1 MYISRSSAFLRCNLN
16 TFIVFQSFRAILLL
30 NTSEVS
36 FLTKGSCIFAK
47 LNLIAL
53 NFPQYNVQRKLFQN
67 ISKKVRNV
75 LRIFTFIFLALVIWQ
90 LNAFCITVFFRGD
103 WYNYFCTSFYS
114 FYSTVYKHDMFT
126 KLFYIIRILKHF
138 SVITCISFFRIIF
151 RIFYYFMF
159 GYFFFLVFA
168 LFLCLFVNALH
179 GFYLFTYFNDYN
191 LYFNDYKVPPF
202 SYSYT
207 LSQYPCGDCLTHRG
221 KFHILKNLP
230 GWDLALNSSPGR

>member
-1 MYISRSSAFLRCNLN
+1 MHFALLYFFAVIDTIIFVLA
-16 TFIVFQSFRAILLL
+16 FIVF
-30 NTSEVS
+30 T
-36 FLTKGSCIFAK
+36 
-47 LNLIAL
+47 AL
-53 NFPQYNVQRKLFQN
+53 
-67 ISKKVRNV
+67 
-75 LRIFTFIFLALVIWQ
+75 FI
-90 LNAFCITVFFRGD
+90 N
-103 WYNYFCTSFYS
+103 
-114 FYSTVYKHDMFT
+114 MFT

-168 LFLCLFVNALH
+168 LFFCLFVNALH

-230 GWDLALNSSPGR
+230 G

>member
-1 MYISRSSAFLRCNLN
+1 MHFALLYFFAVIDTIIFVLA
-16 TFIVFQSFRAILLL
+16 FIVF
-30 NTSEVS
+30 T
-36 FLTKGSCIFAK
+36 
-47 LNLIAL
+47 AL
-53 NFPQYNVQRKLFQN
+53 
-67 ISKKVRNV
+67 
-75 LRIFTFIFLALVIWQ
+75 FI
-90 LNAFCITVFFRGD
+90 N
-103 WYNYFCTSFYS
+103 
-114 FYSTVYKHDMFT
+114 MFT

-138 SVITCISFFRIIF
+138 SVITCISFLRIIVK
-151 RIFYYFMF
+151 IFYYFMF

-230 GWDLALNSSPGR
+230 G

>member
-1 MYISRSSAFLRCNLN
+1 MHFALLYFFAVIDTIIFVLA
-16 TFIVFQSFRAILLL
+16 FIVF
-30 NTSEVS
+30 T
-36 FLTKGSCIFAK
+36 
-47 LNLIAL
+47 AL
-53 NFPQYNVQRKLFQN
+53 
-67 ISKKVRNV
+67 
-75 LRIFTFIFLALVIWQ
+75 FI
-90 LNAFCITVFFRGD
+90 N
-103 WYNYFCTSFYS
+103 
-114 FYSTVYKHDMFT
+114 MFT

-191 LYFNDYKVPPF
+191 LYFNDYKVPSF

-230 GWDLALNSSPGR
+230 G

>member
-1 MYISRSSAFLRCNLN
+1 MHFALLYFFAVVDTIILVLA
-16 TFIVFQSFRAILLL
+16 FIVFA
-30 NTSEVS
+30 
-36 FLTKGSCIFAK
+36 
-47 LNLIAL
+47 AL
-53 NFPQYNVQRKLFQN
+53 
-67 ISKKVRNV
+67 
-75 LRIFTFIFLALVIWQ
+75 FI
-90 LNAFCITVFFRGD
+90 N
-103 WYNYFCTSFYS
+103 
-114 FYSTVYKHDMFT
+114 MFT

-138 SVITCISFFRIIF
+138 WIITCISFLRIIV
-151 RIFYYFMF
+151 RI
-159 GYFFFLVFA
+159 YFFFLVFA
-168 LFLCLFVNALH
+168 LFLSLHCSCLFVNALH

>member
-1 MYISRSSAFLRCNLN
+1 MHFALLYFFAVVDTIIFVLA
-16 TFIVFQSFRAILLL
+16 FIVF
-30 NTSEVS
+30 T
-36 FLTKGSCIFAK
+36 
-47 LNLIAL
+47 AL
-53 NFPQYNVQRKLFQN
+53 
-67 ISKKVRNV
+67 
-75 LRIFTFIFLALVIWQ
+75 FI
-90 LNAFCITVFFRGD
+90 N
-103 WYNYFCTSFYS
+103 
-114 FYSTVYKHDMFT
+114 MFT

-230 GWDLALNSSPGR
+230 G